1 MKKVIPQMN
10 TSRWNFILI
19 LADFTKIGIENNTIN
34 TVVRR
39 GVISGRILSWFK
51 SFEMTWKLILLEI
64 INREKIALSILSKK
78 W

>member
-51 SFEMTWKLILLEI
+51 SFEMI
-64 INREKIALSILSKK
+64 
-78 W
+78 